1 MPVLESQTRFRYLL
15 RVRYGECDAQKVV
28 FNARYGDY
36 IDLASLEFLR
46 AILPRPE
53 DLISGVFDYQ
63 LVKQTI
69 EWKAPIRFDEVAEIS
84 VWCKHIGRT
93 SFTLAFEFRVE
104 GCEPVT
110 ATAETVYVLVDSET
124 LGKTPLPLDI
134 TQAFQK
140 GGTGIVIDHA
150 QHRTR

>member
-1 MPVLESQTRFRYLL
+1 MSERFRYYL

-36 IDLASLEFLR
+36 VDLASLEFLR

-53 DLISGVFDYQ
+53 DLITGAFDYQ

-69 EWKAPIRFDEVAEIS
+69 EWKAPIRFDDVAEIS

-93 SFTLAFEFRVE
+93 SFTLGFEFRIA
-104 GCEPVT
+104 GTQTTT
-110 ATAETVYVLVDSET
+110 ATAETIYVLVDSQT
-124 LGKTPLPLDI
+124 LTKTPLPLDVS
-134 TQAFQK
+134 QALQQ
-140 GGTGIVIDHA
+140 GGAGLIVDHA
-150 QHRTR
+150 TATR

>member
-1 MPVLESQTRFRYLL
+1 MPESQTRFRYFL

-69 EWKAPIRFDEVAEIS
+69 DWKAPARFDEVVEVS
-84 VWCKHIGRT
+84 VWAKHIGRT
-93 SFTLAFEFRVE
+93 SFTLAFEFRIAGQETVIS
-104 GCEPVT
+104 
-110 ATAETVYVLVDSET
+110 TAETVYVLVDSTT
-124 LGKTPLPLDI
+124 LTKTPLPLDI
-134 TQAFQK
+134 TEALQK
-140 GGTGIVIDHA
+140 GGPGIVVDHA
-150 QHRTR
+150 DYRPV

>member
-1 MPVLESQTRFRYLL
+1 MSQKFRYLL

-69 EWKAPIRFDEVAEIS
+69 EWKAPIRFDEVAEVS

-93 SFTLAFEFRVE
+93 SFTLAFEFRTA
-104 GCEPVT
+104 GREPIT
-110 ATAETVYVLVDSET
+110 ATSETVYVLVDSAT
-124 LGKTPLPLDI
+124 LAKTPLPLDI
-134 TQAFQK
+134 TEVLQK
-140 GGTGIVIDHA
+140 GGTGIVVNHA
-150 QHRTR
+150 EYETR

>member
-1 MPVLESQTRFRYLL
+1 MNERFRYRL

-46 AILPRPE
+46 VVLPRPA
-53 DLISGVFDYQ
+53 DLISGAFDYQ

-69 EWKAPIRFDEVAEIS
+69 EWKAPIRFDDVAEIA

-93 SFTLAFEFRVE
+93 SFTLAFEFRIA
-104 GCEPVT
+104 GTDAVT
-110 ATAETVYVLVDSET
+110 AMAETIYVLVDSAT
-124 LGKTPLPLDI
+124 LTKTPLPLDV
-134 TQAFQK
+134 TQALQS
-140 GGTGIVIDHA
+140 GGAGRIVDHA
-150 QHRTR
+150 GLAAG

>member
-1 MPVLESQTRFRYLL
+1 MADKFRYRL

-46 AILPRPE
+46 AVLPRPA
-53 DLISGVFDYQ
+53 DLISGAFDYQ

-69 EWKAPIRFDEVAEIS
+69 EWKAPIRFDDVAEIT

-93 SFTLAFEFRVE
+93 SFTLAFEFRIAGTE
-104 GCEPVT
+104 AVT
-110 ATAETVYVLVDSET
+110 ASAETIYVLVDSAT
-124 LGKTPLPLDI
+124 LTKTPLPLDV
-134 TQAFQK
+134 TQALQA
-140 GGTGIVIDHA
+140 GGAGQVVNHA
-150 QHRTR
+150 G

>member
-1 MPVLESQTRFRYLL
+1 MAQHFRYCL

-36 IDLASLEFLR
+36 IDLASIEFLR
-46 AILPRPE
+46 AVLPRPA

-69 EWKAPIRFDEVAEIS
+69 EWKAPIRFDEVAEVS

-93 SFTLAFEFRVE
+93 SFILAFEFRIAGQAE
-104 GCEPVT
+104 VT
-110 ATAETVYVLVDSET
+110 ASAETIYVLVDSAT
-124 LGKTPLPLDI
+124 LTKTPLPLDVS
-134 TQAFQK
+134 QALQE
-140 GGTGIVIDHA
+140 GGAGIVVDHA
-150 QHRTR
+150 GQR

>member
-1 MPVLESQTRFRYLL
+1 MAQHFRYYL

-46 AILPRPE
+46 AVLPRPA

-69 EWKAPIRFDEVAEIS
+69 EWKSPIRFDDVAEVS

-93 SFTLAFEFRVE
+93 SFTLAFEFRTA
-104 GCEPVT
+104 GQADIT
-110 ATAETVYVLVDSET
+110 ATAETIYVLVDSAT
-124 LGKTPLPLDI
+124 LTKTPLPLDVS
-134 TQAFQK
+134 QALQA
-140 GGTGIVIDHA
+140 GGEGLVVDQA
-150 QHRTR
+150 SVPPR